1 MLRLGSTPIWT
12 FQPYPSGPGWH
23 PPESICG
30 STAGNRPIFFG
41 LSQAMPNGIP
51 MFWTGHGH
59 PEWISAQASLTWNL
73 RKVSWSWKRPGE
85 REDAGSLVPTPPPL
99 VDPVDPELSRI
110 SRMNGQQ
117 LIWIFSCGY
126 RAQKRGRRF
135 WALRMKGVRYGVL
148 CTHPFVLSP
157 TIWSSAD
164 ALWG

>member
-1 MLRLGSTPIWT
+1 MDKC
-12 FQPYPSGPGWH
+12 PGFIDLELA
-23 PPESICG
+23 ESILKLE
-30 STAGNRPIFFG
+30 A
-41 LSQAMPNGIP
+41 
-51 MFWTGHGH
+51 TG
-59 PEWISAQASLTWNL
+59 
-73 RKVSWSWKRPGE
+73 RK
-85 REDAGSLVPTPPPL
+85 EDAGSLVPTPPPL